1 MPIHTRPS
9 IRGFIASEP
18 RLSQTEDGDPRVRV
32 RFGQERSRKEEDG
45 SFTKL
50 DTTFDTLVAYD
61 ENALRIAEN
70 FVKGDRFV
78 AQGYTRS
85 YTNNNTGMEGEVFVA
100 TGIGPD
106 SAYTR
111 YEVDRSARGTGI
123 EQTAP
128 EHAASREATAVDAPE
143 RRQPT
148 NTASALGM

>member
-32 RFGQERSRKEEDG
+32 RFGQEHSRKEEGG

-61 ENALRIAEN
+61 ENALRIADN

-78 AQGYTRS
+78 AQGYTRN

-111 YEVDRSARGTGI
+111 YEIDRSARRTGI
-123 EQTAP
+123 ERTAP
-128 EHAASREATAVDAPE
+128 EHAASREVAAVDAPG
-143 RRQPT
+143 RRQPA
-148 NTASALGM
+148 NTASAIGM